1 MARKLKT
8 IPQPAPTGS
17 YAEALER
24 LEAWQA
30 QEPADVNPNAPMHW
44 MVHGERRENAIVL
57 LHGLTA
63 TPYQFYPLGEAYYQR
78 GYNVFILRFPAHA
91 LQYRMTSELASLTAE
106 QLVETLYRA
115 LDIAHGLGEKVSV
128 AGLSMGGVVTSWAAQ
143 FRPDV
148 EKAMI
153 ISPALAVQAVPLRL
167 TPLASQGV
175 LLLPNFYKWWDPVR
189 KADPAPPWNN
199 YPRLSTHALAQV
211 MRLGLLVQAE
221 AKRTPPVAR
230 QVIMV
235 TNSCDTSVDNRAA
248 DELVRRWQIAG
259 AQNVQTYCFGLNHQ
273 LDHDLISVD
282 HPMQN
287 IELVHPVLVDLICN
301 SNHPQ

>member
-1 MARKLKT
+1 MARKLRA
-8 IPQPAPTGS
+8 IPQSNPAQS
-17 YAEALER
+17 YAEAVER

-30 QEPADVNPNAPMHW
+30 QEPAEVNPNAPMRW
-44 MVHGERRENAIVL
+44 MAHGQRRGNAIIL

-78 GYNVFILRFPAHA
+78 DYNVFIPLFPAHA
-91 LQYRMTSELASLTAE
+91 LQDRLTDEPAHLTAE
-106 QLVETLYRA
+106 QLVETLCRA
-115 LDIAHGLGEKVSV
+115 LDIAHGLGEKVSI

-143 FRPDV
+143 YRQDV
-148 EKAMI
+148 EQAMI
-153 ISPALAVQAVPLRL
+153 ISPALAVRVVPLPL
-167 TPLASQGV
+167 TPLVAQGV
-175 LLLPNFYKWWDPVR
+175 LLLPNFYKWWDPVL

-221 AKRTPPVAR
+221 AKRTPPSAR
-230 QVIMV
+230 RVVMV

-248 DELVRRWQIAG
+248 DELVRRWQQTG
-259 AQNVQTYCFGLNHQ
+259 AQNVLTYCFGLNCQ
-273 LDHDLISVD
+273 LDHDLISLD

-287 IELVHPVLVDLICN
+287 IELVHPILVDLICN
-301 SNHPQ
+301 S